1 MIDLSKVYH
10 YFYTGKEKAAQVLG
24 DVFDFFSVKVYSLIA
39 LFFDL
44 LGWIMVFFIMSKN
57 KEGAIVLHYSVDFGV
72 DLIGDASQ
80 LIVVPVLGL
89 IILISNLILLLI
101 LNQHKSFK
109 FLSHLLLA
117 VAMAVNVFLTLSLVP
132 IYLLNFS

>member
-10 YFYTGKEKAAQVLG
+10 YFYTGKEKAAQVWG

-72 DLIGDASQ
+72 DLVGDASQ
-80 LIVVPVLGL
+80 LIMVPVLGL
-89 IILISNLILLLI
+89 IILVSNLVLLFVLY
-101 LNQHKSFK
+101 QHGSFK